1 MKMTSQSKRYLLIIL
16 AVLALLPPVALLP
29 RFFGS
34 MSLCGSPFCMRML
47 LSFEGFSAMS
57 KTLFIGLILII
68 TILVVSFVAGRFWCS
83 HVCPVGGVTELGNK
97 AIPEKLQI
105 SYKWISAPAVR
116 YSYLAAFLFLPVLG
130 VGTLCC
136 NYCNFSIVSSLFGSI
151 TNPASRV
158 LLAGFGGITDI
169 LLLLLLGVFALGG
182 RAYCNFLCPI
192 GAIDAGFNWLGSK
205 IKFLKRIRIDQSKC
219 NSCNQCVKA
228 CPMWAIETSEN
239 KSVTINQLSCIP
251 CKICIEKCQQDA
263 ISYQKE
269 EYLSEKDI
277 IKSGSVYLE
286 PR

>member
-1 MKMTSQSKRYLLIIL
+1 MKMTSQKRRYLIIIL
-16 AVLALLPPVALLP
+16 AVLVLLPPVAVLP

-57 KTLFIGLILII
+57 KTLFVGLILLV
-68 TILVVSFVAGRFWCS
+68 TILIVSFIAGRFWCS
-83 HVCPVGGVTELGNK
+83 HVCPIGGITEIGSK
-97 AIPEKLQI
+97 AVPDKMKIN
-105 SYKWISAPAVR
+105 YKWIQAPAVR

-136 NYCNFSIVSSLFGSI
+136 NYCNFSIISSLFGST

-169 LLLLLLGVFALGG
+169 LLLLLLGIFAVGG

-192 GAIDAGFNWLGSK
+192 GAIDAVSNWLGSK
-205 IKFLKRIRIDQSKC
+205 FKFLKRIRIDQSKC
-219 NSCNQCVKA
+219 NSCNQCVKV
-228 CPMWAIETSEN
+228 CPMWAIDTHEDN
-239 KSVTINQLSCIP
+239 SVKINQLSCIP
-251 CKICIEKCQQDA
+251 CKICIEKCQQEA

-269 EYLSEKDI
+269 EYISEKEL

>member
-1 MKMTSQSKRYLLIIL
+1 MKMSIQKKRYLIIIL
-16 AVLALLPPVALLP
+16 AVLAFLPPLALLP

-34 MSLCGSPFCMRML
+34 MSICGSPFCMRML
-47 LSFEGFSAMS
+47 LSFQGFSAMS

-68 TILVVSFVAGRFWCS
+68 TILIVSFIAGRFWCS
-83 HVCPVGGVTELGNK
+83 HVCPIGGITELGSK
-97 AIPEKLQI
+97 AVPDKMKINY
-105 SYKWISAPAVR
+105 SWISSPAVR
-116 YSYLAAFLFLPVLG
+116 YSYLAAFLVLPVLG
-130 VGTLCC
+130 VGSLCC
-136 NYCNFSIVSSLFGSI
+136 SYCNFSIISSLFGSA

-169 LLLLLLGVFALGG
+169 LLLLLLGIFAVGG

-192 GAIDAGFNWLGSK
+192 GAIDSAINWLGSN
-205 IKFLKRIRIDQSKC
+205 IKFFKRIRINQSKC

-228 CPMWAIETSEN
+228 CPMWAIETHED

-269 EYLSEKDI
+269 EYSSEREL
-277 IKSGSVYLE
+277 IKSASVSLE
-286 PR
+286 RL